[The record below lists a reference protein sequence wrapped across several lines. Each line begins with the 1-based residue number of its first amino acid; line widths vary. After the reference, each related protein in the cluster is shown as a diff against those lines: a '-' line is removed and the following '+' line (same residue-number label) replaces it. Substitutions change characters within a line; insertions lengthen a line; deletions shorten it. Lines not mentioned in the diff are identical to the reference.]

1 MANSSNNALFKNKKP
16 GNLPGFFLNRR
27 KAIGV

>member
-1 MANSSNNALFKNKKP
+1 MANSSNNALFKKP
-16 GNLPGFFLNRR
+16 GNLPGFFLDWR